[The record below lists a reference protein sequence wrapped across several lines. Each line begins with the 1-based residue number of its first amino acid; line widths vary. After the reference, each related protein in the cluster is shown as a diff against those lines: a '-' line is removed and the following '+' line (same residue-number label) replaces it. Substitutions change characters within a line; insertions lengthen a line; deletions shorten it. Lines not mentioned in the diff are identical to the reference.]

1 MYYQKRIL
9 NKKLIGENIRR
20 LIVESNYTYE
30 DVADFLQLNSP
41 RVVYDWVNGKKLPSL
56 ENIIN
61 ITLIFNIQLESI
73 IEFL

>member
-9 NKKLIGENIRR
+9 NKKFIGENIRR
-20 LIVESNYTYE
+20 LIVESNHTYE